1 MFHFSS
7 RAMLIKVSLHT
18 SFLINQHFIITF
30 AWISIFSID
39 PMIAITSL
47 IITKMYQPFKNSR
60 WSSSHTL
67 LLYFRTQNLENLCK
81 QKTYSKK
88 NNLRKC
94 TRHAQ
99 IHNLC
104 KDTQSHT
111 KANLFVVVVV
121 VIFKRSK
128 HQN

>member
-88 NNLRKC
+88 TISEN
-94 TRHAQ
+94 AQ
-99 IHNLC
+99 GMHRYTTYARIH
-104 KDTQSHT
+104 
-111 KANLFVVVVV
+111 KAIQKPTCLLLLLFL
-121 VIFKRSK
+121 KRSK